1 METFLFSNF
10 IFRTNTGAY
19 MRLLDVTSHL
29 RRAMIFT
36 HGRVYSSQFLLNVD
50 FNADE
55 QMIFSS
61 VKIRGQKYPADV
73 YTILGSQDSLQD
85 TKQPQLRS

>member
-1 METFLFSNF
+1 M
-10 IFRTNTGAY
+10 
-19 MRLLDVTSHL
+19 LDVTSHL
-29 RRAMIFT
+29 RKDDLHRE
-36 HGRVYSSQFLLNVD
+36 GYSSQFLLNVD

-61 VKIRGQKYPADV
+61 VKIRGQKYPANV

-85 TKQPQLRS
+85 TNSLSCGLETLISPSHISYPQSMILD